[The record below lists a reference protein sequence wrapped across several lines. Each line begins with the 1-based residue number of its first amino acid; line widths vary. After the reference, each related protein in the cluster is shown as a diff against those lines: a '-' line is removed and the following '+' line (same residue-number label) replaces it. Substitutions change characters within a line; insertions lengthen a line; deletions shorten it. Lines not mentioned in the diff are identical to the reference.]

1 MHYRHLAA
9 LGCMAGTA
17 LSAALP
23 GTAVAEE
30 SDAARDSRFRLGE
43 IIVTGQRAGDVA
55 IGASTLSTEA
65 MRAFNRTSLDDAA
78 QLIPGVAVAAS
89 GNSRNERVLTVR
101 GFDRYQVPLSIDGI
115 RVYLPADGRL
125 DHARFLTA
133 DIAEIQVAKG
143 YASVLDGPGAMGGA
157 VNLVTRKPTRALEVE
172 GRATLNL
179 DNDADYA
186 GYTAF
191 GLLGTK
197 QDRWY
202 AQASYTRS
210 FTDHWDLSGAFTPT
224 AYENGGERDL
234 TRSHDWRVN
243 AKIGFT
249 PNATDEYAFSYVRQE
264 GAKHAPR
271 HVSDTSNRSN
281 RYWDWPYWNI
291 QNIYFLSTTRLS
303 DIATLKTK
311 AYYNQFRNGL
321 DSYDDATLTTQN
333 TSNAF
338 NSGYDDRAYGG
349 SLQLELVRAAGDRL
363 SVAFHY
369 RNDQHKE
376 YQQLFPSGFVEPWQT
391 SREESYSA
399 AIENSLTLAP
409 ALELVLGFS
418 YDWRQL
424 RRAEDY
430 YTDGRSFVY
439 YPIRNSD
446 AWNAQG
452 ALRWAPDEDSDLC
465 LSISSRTRF
474 PTLADRF
481 SSRFGMAIANPD
493 LKAER
498 ATQVELG
505 GSRRYGPLR
514 AEGAV
519 WYSRVNDAI
528 MAITIAPS
536 TTINRN
542 LGNGDYYGA
551 ELSLTATVSS
561 GLSLG
566 GNYSWVKREL
576 TDPSVAAFRPTGV
589 PTHKAFLYADW
600 SPLAGLR
607 IMPNVDIA
615 SDRWVVT
622 PAGAYYRTG
631 DYALANLS
639 IEYALTAAI
648 DVSVGGRN
656 LFDVNHAT
664 ADGYPEP
671 GRSLF
676 LSLRARY

>member
-1 MHYRHLAA
+1 MLTDPPSFS
-9 LGCMAGTA
+9 GCTA
-17 LSAALP
+17 KLNF
-23 GTAVAEE
+23 V
-30 SDAARDSRFRLGE
+30 
-43 IIVTGQRAGDVA
+43 
-55 IGASTLSTEA
+55 IGSS
-65 MRAFNRTSLDDAA
+65 
-78 QLIPGVAVAAS
+78 
-89 GNSRNERVLTVR
+89 
-101 GFDRYQVPLSIDGI
+101 
-115 RVYLPADGRL
+115 
-125 DHARFLTA
+125 
-133 DIAEIQVAKG
+133 
-143 YASVLDGPGAMGGA
+143 
-157 VNLVTRKPTRALEVE
+157 
-172 GRATLNL
+172 
-179 DNDADYA
+179 
-186 GYTAF
+186 
-191 GLLGTK
+191 
-197 QDRWY
+197 
-202 AQASYTRS
+202 
-210 FTDHWDLSGAFTPT
+210 
-224 AYENGGERDL
+224 
-234 TRSHDWRVN
+234 
-243 AKIGFT
+243 
-249 PNATDEYAFSYVRQE
+249 
-264 GAKHAPR
+264 
-271 HVSDTSNRSN
+271 
-281 RYWDWPYWNI
+281 
-291 QNIYFLSTTRLS
+291 
-303 DIATLKTK
+303 
-311 AYYNQFRNGL
+311 
-321 DSYDDATLTTQN
+321 
-333 TSNAF
+333 
-338 NSGYDDRAYGG
+338 
-349 SLQLELVRAAGDRL
+349 
-363 SVAFHY
+363 
-369 RNDQHKE
+369 
-376 YQQLFPSGFVEPWQT
+376 
-391 SREESYSA
+391 
-399 AIENSLTLAP
+399 
-409 ALELVLGFS
+409 
-418 YDWRQL
+418 
-424 RRAEDY
+424 
-430 YTDGRSFVY
+430 
-439 YPIRNSD
+439 
-446 AWNAQG
+446 WNAQG
-452 ALRWAPDEDSDLC
+452 ALRWAPDEDSDLR

-615 SDRWVVT
+615 SARWVVT

-639 IEYALTAAI
+639 IEYAFTAAI